1 MSKTYRSEAVMT
13 KVARATKKT
22 VVFSQEHRRERK
34 HESTLVRQELQ
45 QWERDRIAS
54 EVGRMA

>member
-13 KVARATKKT
+13 KVARSTKKT
-22 VVFSQEHRRERK
+22 VRFSEEHRRERK

-45 QWERDRIAS
+45 QWEIDRIS
-54 EVGRMA
+54 REVGRMA